1 MNVVSRSQSPNL
13 EMSRSRESC
22 ESSETI
28 NDKADSDCDN
38 KTDLEPPLLLAS
50 LSGKQELVLKF
61 TEMNQFGLPRAVD
74 EVELWLGPLKLHVYP
89 HQVHI
94 LTEIANAVT
103 VTAPPKPAAKPS
115 RQQRNLMLG
124 LEGLIQENLKLGGAG
139 AGQGLNVGWGD
150 LADLGESREFMPAI
164 SRSQGFLTEERSQ
177 TAETESQQGP
187 PMPRIKVRVA
197 SCLGVVHMMDP
208 GIIKLGGEP
217 TRSLAMMSMRQSAET
232 FFSASQA
239 SPVWESRKL
248 SAWHQSLG
256 KSIGCSHLQILAT
269 PLSCVYEEGT
279 SIGPGLSTNYAA
291 ITTAIIGKVSV
302 VEYLVD
308 NTDNSSELVNLLKF
322 SHSESSLGKKSP
334 DVKLV
339 YKDTYEQGEL
349 TPASTL
355 SLSLN
360 SCSLDLDP
368 GFVDRLVVST
378 ALSG

>member
-1 MNVVSRSQSPNL
+1 
-13 EMSRSRESC
+13 MSRSRESC

-28 NDKADSDCDN
+28 NDCDN

-94 LTEIANAVT
+94 LTEIASAVT

-115 RQQRNLMLG
+115 KQQRNLMLG
-124 LEGLIQENLKLGGAG
+124 LEGLIQENLKLGGG
-139 AGQGLNVGWGD
+139 GPGQGLNVGWGEM
-150 LADLGESREFMPAI
+150 GESREFMPAI
-164 SRSQGFLTEERSQ
+164 SRSQGFLTDERGASV
-177 TAETESQQGP
+177 ETENQQGP

-197 SCLGVVHMMDP
+197 SCLGVLHMMDP

-217 TRSLAMMSMRQSAET
+217 TRSLAMMSMRQSAQT
-232 FFSASQA
+232 FFSACQS
-239 SPVWESRKL
+239 SPVWEARKL
-248 SAWHQSLG
+248 SAWHQNLG

-291 ITTAIIGKVSV
+291 ITTAILGKASV

-349 TPASTL
+349 TPISTL
-355 SLSLN
+355 SLNLN

-368 GFVDRLVVST
+368 GFVDRFVVMT
-378 ALSG
+378 AI

>member
-1 MNVVSRSQSPNL
+1 MIIILSSRNSPNQ

-28 NDKADSDCDN
+28 NEQDNCGGCDG

-50 LSGKQELVLKF
+50 LAGKQELVLKF

-94 LTEIANAVT
+94 LTEIASAVT

-115 RQQRNLMLG
+115 KQQRTLMLG

-139 AGQGLNVGWGD
+139 PGQGLNVGWGEM
-150 LADLGESREFMPAI
+150 GESREFMPAI
-164 SRSQGFLTEERSQ
+164 SRSQGFLTEERSGSG
-177 TAETESQQGP
+177 ETESQQGP
-187 PMPRIKVRVA
+187 PMPRISVRLA
-197 SCLGVVHMMDP
+197 SCLGVLHMMDP

-217 TRSLAMMSMRQSAET
+217 TRSLAMMSMRQSAQT
-232 FFSASQA
+232 FFSASQG

-248 SAWHQSLG
+248 SAWHQTLG
-256 KSIGCSHLQILAT
+256 KSIGCSHLQVLAT
-269 PLSCVYEEGT
+269 PLSCVYEEGP

-291 ITTAIIGKVSV
+291 ITTAVLGKASV

-308 NTDNSSELVNLLKF
+308 NTDNSAELVSLLKF
-322 SHSESSLGKKSP
+322 SHSESSLAKKSP

-368 GFVDRLVVST
+368 GFVDRL
-378 ALSG
+378 ALMPCEV